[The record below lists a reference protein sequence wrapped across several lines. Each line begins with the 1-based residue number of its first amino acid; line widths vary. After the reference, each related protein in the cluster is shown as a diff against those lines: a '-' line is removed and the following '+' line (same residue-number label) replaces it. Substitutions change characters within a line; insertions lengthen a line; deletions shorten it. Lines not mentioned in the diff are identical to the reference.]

1 MSRQRLSMVLMAAAL
16 CTCQSALAQSSDPPG
31 RIGRLSNVTGSVS
44 LLPVGE
50 TTWSIA
56 SLNYPLT
63 TGDALWADAD
73 ARAEVHVGSSAVHIA
88 PATSLAFDAIQDN
101 LIQLRIGQGA
111 VQIRLRALNQDD
123 SYEID
128 TPAGAI
134 LLHRAGDYRVDVT
147 PDGRRTTATVR
158 YGDAEVMIGNDTY
171 PLRPGTSVTLTG
183 SGARPIENRSALAPD
198 AWENWA
204 DARDRRENAMTATRY
219 VSREMVGYEDLDQY
233 GDWQVDARYG
243 PTWYPRSV
251 PADWAP
257 YRTGRWEYVQPWG
270 WTWIDEAPWGFA
282 PFHYG
287 RWSNRGGRWG
297 WFPGRE
303 RTRPVYAPALV
314 AFVSGDGWSASL
326 SFGAGG
332 GVGWVPLGPNEVF
345 VPAYRASPTYV
356 RNVNITNVNVTNI
369 NVTNID
375 VNRVQYVNR
384 NVPGAV
390 TAVPRDAFM
399 GSRPVGRA
407 AVRLRPADLAT
418 ARASAAPV
426 AAGVPVAPPTRG
438 SPLDRARRD
447 NVAPARQPP
456 AALPRSPNP
465 PSAGRGRGNQATQ
478 VTPPPTVPTPPPAQ
492 DQGRGRPNRQQPVM
506 PAPVTPTPVAPTPP
520 PAQNQGRGR
529 PNRQPPVTPTS
540 VTPTPAAPT
549 TQPGRGRSQPAQ
561 PAATP
566 TTPPGRGRTAPAD
579 TGRGKKPNRTRPDS
593 GSGGGSPSIGLEY
606 QR

>member
-1 MSRQRLSMVLMAAAL
+1 MSRHYLSMVLMAAAL
-16 CTCQSALAQSSDPPG
+16 CSSQSAWAQSNDPPG
-31 RIGRLSNVTGSVS
+31 RIGRVSAVAGSVS

-50 TTWSIA
+50 TTWSSA

-73 ARAEVHVGSSAVHIA
+73 ARAEVHVGSSAIHIA
-88 PATSLAFDAIQDN
+88 PGTSLAFDAIQDN

-111 VQIRLRALNQDD
+111 VHVRLRELSQDD

-134 LLHRAGDYRVDVT
+134 LLHMAGDYRIDVT

-158 YGDAEVMIGNDTY
+158 YGAADVLVGNDTY

-183 SGARPIENRSALAPD
+183 AGAPPIVNRSAMAPD
-198 AWENWA
+198 AWESWA
-204 DARDRRENAMTATRY
+204 DARDRRENALTATRY

-233 GDWQVDARYG
+233 GDWQNDPRYG
-243 PTWYPRSV
+243 PTWYPRSI

-303 RTRPVYAPALV
+303 RVRPVYAPALV
-314 AFVSGDGWSASL
+314 AFVSGGGWSASL

-369 NVTNID
+369 NVTRVNI
-375 VNRVQYVNR
+375 NTVQYVNR

-399 GSRPVGRA
+399 GSRPVGRV

-418 ARASAAPV
+418 ARVSAAPV
-426 AAGVPVAPPTRG
+426 AAGVTVAPPPRG
-438 SPLDRARRD
+438 SAMDRARPG
-447 NVAPARQPP
+447 NVGTVRQPP
-456 AALPRSPNP
+456 VALPRSPNP
-465 PSAGRGRGNQATQ
+465 PRGGGGRGNQATQ
-478 VTPPPTVPTPPPAQ
+478 VAAPSTAPSPPAQ
-492 DQGRGRPNRQQPVM
+492 DQGRGRPNQQP
-506 PAPVTPTPVAPTPP
+506 PVTPTRVPPTPVAPTPQP
-520 PAQNQGRGR
+520 PQAQGRGR
-529 PNRQPPVTPTS
+529 PNQQPPVTPTR
-540 VTPTPAAPT
+540 VTPTPATPA
-549 TQPGRGRSQPAQ
+549 TQPGRGRNQPTQPAT
-561 PAATP
+561 AP
-566 TTPPGRGRTAPAD
+566 TSPQGRGRPAPPD
-579 TGRGKKPNRTRPDS
+579 TGRGRKPGKTRPDS
-593 GSGGGSPSIGLEY
+593 GSGGGGPAI
-606 QR
+606 